1 MHMAVTKRRE
11 EGGGR
16 PPSRAAKL
24 ASLGVRPGDLSLLP
38 VTQQGSDQDL
48 AQEKQR
54 RAQRKRKG
62 KAKQL
67 MMKHKQR
74 VHKCI
79 AYTAIHQRLHVG
91 THPREHNPHRPGR
104 VLQVSWPDLKAKTLD
119 D

>member
-67 MMKHKQR
+67 MLKHKQR

-79 AYTAIHQRLHVG
+79 AYTAIFASACMLGLILASIILIV
-91 THPREHNPHRPGR
+91 
-104 VLQVSWPDLKAKTLD
+104 QVEYCR
-119 D
+119 

>member
-48 AQEKQR
+48 AREKQR

-79 AYTAIHQRLHVG
+79 AYTAIFTSACMLGLILASIILIV
-91 THPREHNPHRPGR
+91 
-104 VLQVSWPDLKAKTLD
+104 QVEYCR
-119 D
+119 